1 MLDIG
6 VLELVVPSPPPFFVS
21 VCLPHAFRCLQKPEK
36 ALDSPGVGAKG
47 DPEPLPGAGI

>member
-6 VLELVVPSPPPFFVS
+6 VLELVVPFPSFFVS

-36 ALDSPGVGAKG
+36 ALDSPGAGAKG